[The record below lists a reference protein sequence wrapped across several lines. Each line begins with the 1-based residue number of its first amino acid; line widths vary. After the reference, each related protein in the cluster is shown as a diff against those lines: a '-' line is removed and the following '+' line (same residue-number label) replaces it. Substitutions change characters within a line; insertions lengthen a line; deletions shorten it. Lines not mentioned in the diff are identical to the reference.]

1 MIKKIWQYSHLSI
14 ALIVS
19 IYIMIAS
26 VTGAILGINEVL
38 NPSAES
44 GQSVAAI
51 VQKMQQHYTEVVAL
65 KKDDHGNLESQAFD
79 EDYNEIKG
87 MVNLETG
94 AIGSQKIEKPQWI
107 EFTTVLHRSLFLDST
122 GRYLVGILSVLFF
135 ITLVTGLLLMVKT
148 IPVKHHLWTKWRY
161 QNWATTYHH
170 SVGRLAVLPLMILAI
185 TASVLFLHRFEYLS
199 VTPSSVQTF
208 EPSKD
213 AKTITVT
220 EFPFLKQLSIK
231 DLKSMDF
238 PFDESE
244 NYKIETTEGIY
255 ELNFN
260 TGAIASQQLV
270 GNTEQI
276 KLWAYRLHTGQG
288 SISWAMLIT
297 LASLSIPG
305 VVLSGLVILKK
316 RQKPT
321 VAHKFSSF
329 EAAETIILYASE
341 GGSTAQQA
349 LGYAIGLQQMGEK
362 VYFATMNEW
371 QQFPKMKRLLL
382 LAATYGNGE
391 APDNGSQFLKKFFE
405 TEIGDDVKIAI
416 LGLGSKAYPRFNAF
430 AQEVFQTVENKG
442 FGANVVAFSKI
453 NDREEEG
460 IRHWEHQVNDA
471 FAWNLHYQERIEKL
485 VSKEIE
491 ILEKSD
497 ISDENQYFT
506 LKLSL
511 PDVQVNSGD
520 LLRIYIP
527 NTDEYRYYSI
537 SVLENSIHLL
547 VKYYPGGRCSEF
559 LKTLKKGDKI
569 VAAVEPHTDFY
580 WNKKPVIFISNGTG
594 IAPFLGMMAQ
604 NVEGVPMWLYAGF
617 RYQEQEIDTLHHWV
631 KALEANNQVSIKA
644 WNYTKVEHGCRVTK
658 SIATEAGHL
667 LQHLQKGNSI
677 YLCGA
682 LSLKEDVNA
691 ILEAELLRTN
701 GKETLALYYEN
712 YQIKTDCY

>member
-1 MIKKIWQYSHLSI
+1 MTKKIWQYSHLSI

-44 GQSVAAI
+44 GQNVADV
-51 VQKMQQHYTEVVAL
+51 VQKIQQHYAEVVAL
-65 KKDDHGNLESQAFD
+65 KKDDHGNLEAQAFD

-87 MVNLETG
+87 VVNLETG
-94 AIGSQKIEKPQWI
+94 IIGSQKIEKPQWI

-122 GRYLVGILSVLFF
+122 GRYLVGILSILFF
-135 ITLVTGLLLMVKT
+135 ITLVTGLLLMVKV

-170 SVGRLAVLPLMILAI
+170 SVGRLALIPLMILAI

-213 AKTITVT
+213 AKTITVS
-220 EFPFLKQLSIK
+220 EFPFLKQLSVK

-255 ELNFN
+255 ELNFS

-276 KLWAYRLHTGQG
+276 KLWSYRLHTGQG
-288 SISWAMLIT
+288 SISWAILIT

-305 VVLSGLVILKK
+305 FVLSGLVILKK

-321 VAHKFSSF
+321 IAHKFSSF
-329 EAAETIILYASE
+329 EEAETIILYASE
-341 GGSTAQQA
+341 GGSTTQQA
-349 LGYAIGLQQMGEK
+349 LNYAIGLQQMGEK

-371 QQFPKMKRLLL
+371 QQFPKMKRLVL

-391 APDNGSQFLKKFFE
+391 APDNGAQFLKKISE
-405 TEIGDDVKIAI
+405 TEIANDVKMAI

-430 AQEVFQTVENKG
+430 AQEVFQMIENKG
-442 FGANVVAFSKI
+442 LGANVVAFSKI
-453 NDREEEG
+453 NDREEEA

-471 FAWNLHYQERIEKL
+471 FAWNLHYQARVEKL
-485 VSKEIE
+485 ESKEIE

-511 PDVQVNSGD
+511 PDVQVNNGD

-569 VAAVEPHTDFY
+569 IGTVEPHTDFH

-604 NVEGVPMWLYAGF
+604 NVKGIPMWLYAGF
-617 RYQEQEIDTLHHWV
+617 RYQEESTDALHHWV
-631 KALEANNQVSIKA
+631 KALEAKNQVSIKA

-658 SIATEAGHL
+658 SIATDAEHL
-667 LQHLQKGNSI
+667 LKHLQKGNSI

-701 GKETLALYYEN
+701 AKETLAFYYQN
-712 YQIKTDCY
+712 HQIKTDCY

>member
-1 MIKKIWQYSHLSI
+1 MTKKIWQYSHLSI

-44 GQSVAAI
+44 GQNVAAV
-51 VQKMQQHYTEVVAL
+51 VQKIQQHYAEVVAL
-65 KKDDHGNLESQAFD
+65 KKDDYGNLEAQAFD

-87 MVNLETG
+87 VVNLETG
-94 AIGSQKIEKPQWI
+94 IIGSQKIEKPQWI

-122 GRYLVGILSVLFF
+122 GRYLVGILSILFF
-135 ITLVTGLLLMVKT
+135 ITLVTGLLLMVKV

-170 SVGRLAVLPLMILAI
+170 SVGRLALIPLMILAI

-199 VTPSSVQTF
+199 VTPASVQTF
-208 EPSKD
+208 KFSKD
-213 AKTITVT
+213 AKTITVS
-220 EFPFLKQLSIK
+220 EFPFLKQLSVK

-255 ELNFN
+255 ELNFS

-276 KLWAYRLHTGQG
+276 KLWSYRLHTGQG
-288 SISWAMLIT
+288 SISWAILIT

-305 VVLSGLVILKK
+305 FVLSGLVILKK

-321 VAHKFSSF
+321 IAHKFSSF
-329 EAAETIILYASE
+329 EEAETIILYASE

-349 LGYAIGLQQMGEK
+349 LNYAIGLQQMGEK

-371 QQFPKMKRLLL
+371 QQFPKMKRLVL

-391 APDNGSQFLKKFFE
+391 APDNGSQFLKKVSD
-405 TEIGDDVKIAI
+405 TEIANDVKMAI

-430 AQEVFQTVENKG
+430 AQEIFQTIENKG
-442 FGANVVAFSKI
+442 LGANVVAFSKI
-453 NDREEEG
+453 NDREEED

-471 FAWNLHYQERIEKL
+471 FAWNLYYQARVEKL
-485 VSKEIE
+485 ESKEIE

-497 ISDENQYFT
+497 ISNENQYFT

-520 LLRIYIP
+520 LLRIIP

-569 VAAVEPHTDFY
+569 VGAVERHTDFH

-604 NVEGVPMWLYAGF
+604 NVKGVPMWLYAGF
-617 RYQEQEIDTLHHWV
+617 RYQEERTDALHRWV
-631 KALEANNQVSIKA
+631 KALEAKNQVSIKA

-658 SIATEAGHL
+658 SIATDAEHL
-667 LQHLQKGNSI
+667 LKHLQKGNSI

-691 ILEAELLRTN
+691 ILEAELHRTN
-701 GKETLALYYEN
+701 AKETLAFYYQN
-712 YQIKTDCY
+712 HQIKTDCY

>member
-1 MIKKIWQYSHLSI
+1 MTKKIWQYSHLSI

-44 GQSVAAI
+44 GQNVAAV
-51 VQKMQQHYTEVVAL
+51 VQKMHQHYTEVVAL
-65 KKDDHGNLESQAFD
+65 KKDDHGNLEAQAFD

-87 MVNLETG
+87 VVNLETG
-94 AIGSQKIEKPQWI
+94 IIGSQKIEKPQWI

-135 ITLVTGLLLMVKT
+135 ITLVTGLLLMVKV

-170 SVGRLAVLPLMILAI
+170 SVGRLALIPLMILAI

-213 AKTITVT
+213 DKIITVS
-220 EFPFLKQLSIK
+220 EFPFLKQLSVK

-255 ELNFN
+255 ELNFS

-276 KLWAYRLHTGQG
+276 KLWSYRLHTGQG
-288 SISWAMLIT
+288 SVSWAILIT

-305 VVLSGLVILKK
+305 FVLSGLVILKK

-321 VAHKFSSF
+321 IAHKFSSF
-329 EAAETIILYASE
+329 EEAETIILYASE

-349 LGYAIGLQQMGEK
+349 LNYAIGLQQMGEK

-371 QQFPKMKRLLL
+371 QQFPKMKRLVL

-391 APDNGSQFLKKFFE
+391 APDNGSQFLKKVSE
-405 TEIGDDVKIAI
+405 AEIANDVKIAI
-416 LGLGSKAYPRFNAF
+416 LGLGSKVYPRFNAF
-430 AQEVFQTVENKG
+430 AQEVFQTIENKG
-442 FGANVVAFSKI
+442 LGANVVTFSKI
-453 NDREEEG
+453 NDREEED

-471 FAWNLHYQERIEKL
+471 FAWNLHYQARVEKL
-485 VSKEIE
+485 ESKEIE

-497 ISDENQYFT
+497 VSNENQYFT

-511 PDVQVNSGD
+511 PNVQVNSGD

-547 VKYYPGGRCSEF
+547 VKYYPGGGCSEF

-569 VAAVEPHTDFY
+569 IGAVERHTDFH
-580 WNKKPVIFISNGTG
+580 WNNKPVIFISNGTG

-604 NVEGVPMWLYAGF
+604 NVKGVPMWLYAGF
-617 RYQEQEIDTLHHWV
+617 RYQEERTDALHRWV
-631 KALEANNQVSIKA
+631 KALEAKNQVSIKA

-658 SIATEAGHL
+658 SIATDAEHL
-667 LQHLQKGNSI
+667 LKHLQKGNSI

-691 ILEAELLRTN
+691 ILEAELLRTKA
-701 GKETLALYYEN
+701 KEMLAFYYQN
-712 YQIKTDCY
+712 HQIKTDCY